1 MTENGKLLLMKIV
14 LVTLVFLFSSLL
26 SILAQTSVVV
36 TGNVADSQTRKPL
49 AYCSVALFKSQDSTL
64 VTGLLTN
71 DRGSFRFENIAP
83 GHYYLQT
90 QYIGY
95 NKSIVQLPAL
105 QVGEKQI
112 TVPSIFMNPD
122 SRTLEEVEVKANRT
136 TAENKIDRQVYRAER
151 FLNSQGGTAIDVL
164 RNTPSVTVNSEG
176 AITLR
181 GSSGFLIL
189 INGKPVQTDVAVIL
203 NQIPAN
209 SIENIEVITA
219 PSVRYD
225 PDGKSGI
232 INIVTKAAIEGSTSF
247 TTNIQGGLPAI
258 YRYDNLESPKR
269 FGADAT
275 FNRRSRKWELAFGGN
290 YLRNDIA
297 GQRTGDVNTTIGTI
311 FTSFPSDGERSFI
324 RYNYTLRG
332 FVSFTPSTN
341 NTFSAGVY
349 TGYRSQ
355 SRRADIVYNNTKTDL
370 TTGQTI
376 GRITYFNSNIARKS
390 GRITVG
396 NLDYTHLFNNKSTL
410 TFSGLLEH
418 ANMEGLTTNLNLEEP
433 GRNTVLQSSR
443 NPSKNPLNAFRLK
456 VDYAITIGKG
466 KLETGYQYR
475 NQVQKGDFQY
485 LDLDLESGAF
495 VVLPEFSSKTT
506 VINHIH
512 SIYGQYSGKLE
523 KLEYIGGLRYEY
535 ATRAFRA
542 GSQNTRNLNLSNFFP
557 SLNFQYQFTEALR
570 AKAGY
575 SKRVQRATN
584 NELNPFPEREHSETL
599 ESGDPNILP
608 EFIDLSELGIVK
620 DFKKGNLFANV
631 YNQRIK
637 NVVNRVNSVYNDT
650 ILNRIY
656 TNAGLATSWGL
667 EAGAT
672 LNIAKWWQ
680 VYGGGNLY
688 HYKVKGSLFNK
699 DVNVN
704 ASSWVY
710 SINVN
715 TTFKLSGTFQL
726 QGSLNYLSK
735 RVTAQGEDSRFLTPA
750 IVAKKT
756 FLKGKLAATL
766 QWQNIDLGLLG
777 SNQQRITT
785 FGKDFFT
792 TTNYIQETDI
802 FLLNLSYSLNQTPR
816 KSKLPSSEFGDKEF

>member
-14 LVTLVFLFSSLL
+14 LVSLALLLSLLFSAQ
-26 SILAQTSVVV
+26 AQTGVTI
-36 TGNVADSQTRKPL
+36 TGNVADSQTQKPL
-49 AYCSVALFKSQDSTL
+49 AYCSVALFRSQDSTL
-64 VTGLLTN
+64 VAGLLTS
-71 DRGSFRFENIAP
+71 DKGSFKFENIAF
-83 GHYYLQT
+83 GNYYLQT

-95 NKSIVQLPAL
+95 AKAVVGLPNL
-105 QVGEKQI
+105 QNAQI
-112 TVPSIFMNPD
+112 FKVPAILMNPD
-122 SRTLEEVEVKANRT
+122 PRTLEEVEVKADRQT
-136 TAENKIDRQVYRAER
+136 VENKIDRQVYRADK
-151 FLNSQGGTAIDVL
+151 FLTSQGGTAIDVL

-181 GSSGFLIL
+181 GSSGFLVL
-189 INGKPVQTDVAVIL
+189 INGKPIQTDATVIL
-203 NQIPAN
+203 NQLPAN
-209 SIENIEVITA
+209 LIENVEIITA

-232 INIVTKAAIEGSTSF
+232 INITTKAAIAGSTSF
-247 TTNIQGGLPAI
+247 NANVQGGLPAI
-258 YRYDNLESPKR
+258 YHYNNLENPQR

-275 FNRRSRKWELAFGGN
+275 FNRRSGKWEFGLGGN

-297 GQRTGDVNTTIGTI
+297 GQRTGDVNTTIDTI
-311 FTSFPSDGERSFI
+311 YTSFPSDGERSFA

-332 FVSFTPSTN
+332 SISFQPTTR

-355 SRRADIVYNNTKTDL
+355 SRRADIVYNNTKIDL

-410 TFSGLLEH
+410 TISGLLEH

-433 GRNTVLQSSR
+433 ARNTILQSSR
-443 NPSKNPLNAFRLK
+443 NPSENPLNAFRLK
-456 VDYAITIGKG
+456 ADYAIMIGQG

-475 NQVQKGDFQY
+475 NQVQSGNFHY
-485 LDLDLESGAF
+485 LNLNLESGDF
-495 VVLPEFSSKTT
+495 EVLPEFSSKTK

-512 SIYGQYSGKLE
+512 SVYGQYSGKVS
-523 KLEYIGGLRYEY
+523 KLEYVGGLRYEY
-535 ATRAFRA
+535 ATREFTA
-542 GSQNTRNLNLSNFFP
+542 GSQDTRNLNLSNLFP
-557 SLNFQYQFTEALR
+557 SLNLQYQFNESLR
-570 AKAGY
+570 AKASY
-575 SKRVQRATN
+575 SKRVQRSTN

-599 ESGDPNILP
+599 ESGDPDILP

-620 DFKKGNLFANV
+620 DFKKGNLFVNV

-650 ILNRIY
+650 VLNRIY
-656 TNAGLATSWGL
+656 TNAGLGTSWGL
-667 EAGAT
+667 EAGT
-672 LNIAKWWQ
+672 TFNIAKWWQ

-688 HYKVKGSLFNK
+688 HYKIKGSLFNK
-699 DVNVN
+699 EVNVN
-704 ASSWVY
+704 TSSWIY
-710 SINVN
+710 SINAN
-715 TTFKLSGTFQL
+715 STFKLSGTFQI

-735 RVTAQGEDSRFLTPA
+735 RITAQGEDSRFITPA
-750 IVAKKT
+750 LSVKKI
-756 FLKGKLAATL
+756 FLKGKLAGTL
-766 QWQNIDLGLLG
+766 QWQNIDLGVLG
-777 SNQQRITT
+777 SNRQRITT

-802 FLLNLSYSLNQTPR
+802 FLLNLSYNLNQTA
-816 KSKLPSSEFGDKEF
+816 KKTKLPSSEFGDKEF